1 MNEKKGTDVTD
12 EAKGETQ
19 TEEIQAEQSE
29 AGEEQSAEP
38 TKEPETSEPKASES
52 EASEPEKEEEVEEV
66 VISIGEEAPP
76 PKDEPAPTWVK
87 ELRKSHR
94 ELQRRNREL
103 EAKLQATNP
112 APQPVVVGKK
122 PTLEECDYDADK
134 FEKSLADWFDRK
146 RKADEVQAR
155 VKQMQE
161 TQEKE
166 WQNRLAT
173 YAKAK
178 NELRV
183 SDFEEAEAAVT
194 ETFSVTQQGMIVQ
207 GADNPHH
214 VVYAL
219 GKNPKKAKELA
230 AISDPVK
237 FAFAVAKLEA
247 QLKVSS
253 RKPSA
258 APEKAVSGTGR
269 VAGAV
274 DSTLERL
281 RAEAEKTGNY
291 SKVIAYKN
299 SRRKSG

>member
-1 MNEKKGTDVTD
+1 MIDKAEGEGT
-12 EAKGETQ
+12 EATEPVET
-19 TEEIQAEQSE
+19 
-29 AGEEQSAEP
+29 
-38 TKEPETSEPKASES
+38 
-52 EASEPEKEEEVEEV
+52 EASEEETAAPEAEASETEAEEKPEGEAEQEEDEVT
-66 VISIGEEAPP
+66 ISIGEEAPP
-76 PKDEPAPTWVK
+76 PKDEPAPAWVK

-103 EAKLQATNP
+103 EQKLSSTQAP
-112 APQPVVVGKK
+112 APVVVGKK
-122 PTLEECDYDADK
+122 PTLEECDYDAEK
-134 FEKSLADWFDRK
+134 FEKSLADWFERK
-146 RKADEVQAR
+146 RKADEVHAR
-155 VKQMQE
+155 ARQTQE

-166 WQNRLAT
+166 WQGRLAQ

-178 NELRV
+178 NELKV
-183 SDFEEAEAAVT
+183 KDFDDAEAFVT
-194 ETFSVTQQGMIVQ
+194 EHFSVTQQGMIVQ
-207 GADNPHH
+207 GAENPHH

-247 QLKVSS
+247 QLKVTG
-253 RKPSA
+253 RKPAA

-269 VAGAV
+269 VAGSV

-299 SRRKSG
+299 SKRKQG